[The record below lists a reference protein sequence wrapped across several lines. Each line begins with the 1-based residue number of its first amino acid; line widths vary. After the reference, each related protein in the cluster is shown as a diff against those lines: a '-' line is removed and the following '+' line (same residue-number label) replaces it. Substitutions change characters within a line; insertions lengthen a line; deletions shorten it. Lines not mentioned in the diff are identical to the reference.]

1 MGTRGSGGRAPAR
14 AARPW
19 VGGMLG
25 VGGMFAAILAVMF
38 VVPAAVPQ
46 AGAQTAPL
54 PPTREQPAANANTE
68 AALPGPGTRT
78 PPPGYERDLLRLS
91 EVLGSLAFLRTLCAA
106 TDAPQWRERMAALM
120 ESEARDAATR
130 ATIAGAFNQ
139 GFRAFAITYRTCT
152 PAAQAATARYLS
164 EGERLTRAVASR
176 FGE

>member
-1 MGTRGSGGRAPAR
+1 M
-14 AARPW
+14 
-19 VGGMLG
+19 GMLG
-25 VGGMFAAILAVMF
+25 FAGRMSARALRPWTVAVLAML
-38 VVPAAVPQ
+38 AAVPP
-46 AGAQTAPL
+46 AAAQTAPL
-54 PPTREQPAANANTE
+54 PPAREQPVAGGADAD
-68 AALPGPGTRT
+68 ASASGPGSRP

-120 ESEARDAATR
+120 ESEARDAETR

-152 PAAQAATARYLS
+152 PAAQAASARYLS
-164 EGERLTRAVASR
+164 EGERLTRAIASR